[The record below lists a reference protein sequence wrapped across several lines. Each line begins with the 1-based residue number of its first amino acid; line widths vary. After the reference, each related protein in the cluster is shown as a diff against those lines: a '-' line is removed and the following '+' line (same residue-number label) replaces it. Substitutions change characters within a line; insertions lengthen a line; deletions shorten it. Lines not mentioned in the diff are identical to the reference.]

1 MKIFRYSEWRDEQNK
16 SRLTFEDLMRLF
28 SQLLLQTNGDVGQA
42 LQWLTYLDDKHRIFS
57 DEPGQGLGDFIE
69 WMKQQGYIEE
79 IDKMRRL
86 TQKGGRRIRQD
97 SLNEIFSALKKNPTA
112 GDHGTPHS
120 GEGIERLSETKPFRF
135 GDQPS
140 NIDFQTT
147 ISNALRREGLDSINI
162 KEDDLEVYE
171 TEHLTTCAT
180 VLMIDISHS
189 MILYGED
196 RITPAKNVALALSEL
211 ILTKYPK
218 DSLHVVVFGDD
229 AAEVKVSDIPFIAV
243 GPFHTNTKAGL
254 QMARQI
260 LKRKR
265 NVNKQVFMIT
275 DGKPS
280 AIFEYGR
287 IYKNPYGLDRK
298 IVNKT
303 LDEAVMCRR
312 EKIAITTFMVA
323 QDPWLVDFVNKMT
336 EANHGRAYF
345 SSLNKLGQ
353 YVFVDYI
360 RNRKRH
366 VR

>member
-1 MKIFRYSEWRDEQNK
+1 MIFRYSEWRDEQDK
-16 SRLTFEDLMRLF
+16 SRMTFDDLMRLF
-28 SQLLLQTNGDVGQA
+28 SQLLIQSNGDVGQA
-42 LQWLTYLDDKHRIFS
+42 LQWLTYLDERYKFFP
-57 DEPGQGLGDFIE
+57 DEPGKGLGDFID
-69 WMKQQGYIEE
+69 WMKQQGYIDE
-79 IDKMRRL
+79 INQMLRL
-86 TQKGGRRIRQD
+86 TPKGGRRIRHD
-97 SLNEIFSALKKNPTA
+97 SLDQIFSSLKKNPTA
-112 GDHGTPHS
+112 GDHSTPQS
-120 GEGIERLSETKPFRF
+120 GEGIERLSETKPYRF

-147 ISNALRREGLDSINI
+147 ISNAIRREGIERINI

-189 MILYGED
+189 MVLYGED
-196 RITPAKNVALALSEL
+196 RITPAKNVALALAEL

-229 AAEVKVSDIPFIAV
+229 AVEVKVSDIPFITV

-254 QMARQI
+254 QLARQI

-303 LDEAVMCRR
+303 LDEAVICRR
-312 EKIAITTFMVA
+312 ERISITTFMVA

-336 EANHGRAYF
+336 EANRGRAYF
-345 SSLNKLGQ
+345 SSLNKLGE

>member
-1 MKIFRYSEWRDEQNK
+1 MIFRYSEWRDEQGK
-16 SRLTFEDLMRLF
+16 SRLSFDDLMRLF
-28 SQLLLQTNGDVGQA
+28 SQLLLQANGELGQA
-42 LQWLTYLDDKHRIFS
+42 LQWLTYLDEKHHIFP

-69 WMKQQGYIEE
+69 WMKRQGYIEE
-79 IDKMRRL
+79 IDKKRRL

-97 SLNEIFSALKKNPTA
+97 SLNEIFSSLKKNPTS
-112 GDHGTPHS
+112 GDHSTPHS
-120 GEGIERLSETKPFRF
+120 GEGIERLSETKPYRF

-140 NIDFQTT
+140 NIDFQST
-147 ISNALRREGLDSINI
+147 ISNAIRREGLDNIHI

-229 AAEVKVSDIPFIAV
+229 AVEVKVSDIPFIAV
-243 GPFHTNTKAGL
+243 GPFHTNTKAG
-254 QMARQI
+254 ATGAAA

-265 NVNKQVFMIT
+265 NVSKQVFMIT

-287 IYKNPYGLDRK
+287 IYKNPYDIDRK

-312 EKIAITTFMVA
+312 DKIAITTFMVA

>member
-1 MKIFRYSEWRDEQNK
+1 MIFRYSEWRDEQNK
-16 SRLTFEDLMRLF
+16 SHLTFDDLMRLF
-28 SQLLLQTNGDVGQA
+28 SQLLLQTNGDAGQA
-42 LQWLTYLDDKHRIFS
+42 LQWLTYLDEKHGIFS
-57 DEPGQGLGDFIE
+57 DEPGKGLGDFIE

-79 IDKMRRL
+79 IDKMLRL
-86 TQKGGRRIRQD
+86 TPKGGRRIRQD
-97 SLNEIFSALKKNPTA
+97 SLNEIFSSLKKSPTS
-112 GDHGTPHS
+112 GDHSTPHS
-120 GEGIERLSETKPFRF
+120 GEGIERLSETKPYRF

-140 NIDFQTT
+140 NIDFQAT
-147 ISNALRREGLDSINI
+147 ISNALRREGLDNLNI

-229 AAEVKVSDIPFIAV
+229 AAEVKVSDIPFIAA

-254 QMARQI
+254 QMARQL

-265 NVNKQVFMIT
+265 NVNKQIFMIT

-287 IYKNPYGLDRK
+287 IYKNPFGLDRK

-303 LDEAVMCRR
+303 LDEAVVCRR
-312 EKIAITTFMVA
+312 EKITITTFMVA
-323 QDPWLVDFVNKMT
+323 QDQWLVDFVNKLT

-366 VR
+366 LR

>member
-1 MKIFRYSEWRDEQNK
+1 MIFRYSEWRDEQGK
-16 SRLTFEDLMRLF
+16 SRMTFDDLMRLF
-28 SQLLLQTNGDVGQA
+28 SQLLVQSDGDVGQA
-42 LQWLTYLDDKHRIFS
+42 LQWLTHLAQRHRLF
-57 DEPGQGLGDFIE
+57 DQQQGQGLGEFIE
-69 WMKQQGYIEE
+69 WLKQQGYIEE
-79 IDKMRRL
+79 IDRQFRL
-86 TQKGGRRIRQD
+86 TKRGSKRLRQD
-97 SLNEIFSALKKNPTA
+97 SLNQIFSSLRKSPASGQHSMPQ
-112 GDHGTPHS
+112 S
-120 GEGIERLSETKPFRF
+120 GEGIERLSETKAYRF
-135 GDQPS
+135 GDSPT
-140 NIDFQTT
+140 NLDFTST
-147 ISNALRREGLDSINI
+147 INNAIKRNGIETINI
-162 KEDDLEVYE
+162 TEDDLEVHE

-180 VLMIDISHS
+180 VLMIDVSHS
-189 MILYGED
+189 MVLYGED

-218 DSLHVVVFGDD
+218 DSLHVVLFGDD
-229 AAEVKVSDIPFIAV
+229 AVEVKVEDIPHVTV

-254 QMARQI
+254 QLARQI

-265 NVNKQVFMIT
+265 NVSKQVFMIT

-312 EKIAITTFMVA
+312 EKIAITTFMIA
-323 QDPWLVDFVNKMT
+323 RDPWLVQFVNDMT
-336 EANHGRAYF
+336 QANRGRAYF
-345 SSLNKLGQ
+345 SSLNKLGE

-360 RNRKRH
+360 RNRKRN

>member
-1 MKIFRYSEWRDEQNK
+1 MIFRYSEWRDEQGK
-16 SRLTFEDLMRLF
+16 SRMTFDDLMRLF
-28 SQLLLQTNGDVGQA
+28 SQLLVQSDGNVGQA
-42 LQWLTYLDDKHRIFS
+42 LQWLTQLDQRHRLF
-57 DEPGQGLGDFIE
+57 DDQPGQGLSEFID
-69 WMKQQGYIEE
+69 WLKQQGYIEE
-79 IDKMRRL
+79 IDRQFRL
-86 TQKGGRRIRQD
+86 TKRGSKRIRQD
-97 SLNEIFSALKKNPTA
+97 SLNQIFSSLRKSPTN
-112 GDHGTPHS
+112 GQHSMPQS
-120 GEGIERLSETKPFRF
+120 GEGIERLSETKAYRF
-135 GDQPS
+135 GDSPT
-140 NIDFQTT
+140 NLDFTST
-147 ISNALRREGLDSINI
+147 INNAI
-162 KEDDLEVYE
+162 KRNGIEAIKITEDDLEVHE

-180 VLMIDISHS
+180 VLMIDVSHS
-189 MILYGED
+189 MVLYGED

-218 DSLHVVVFGDD
+218 DSLHVVLFGDD
-229 AAEVKVSDIPFIAV
+229 AVEVKVEEIPHVTV

-254 QMARQI
+254 QLARQI

-265 NVNKQVFMIT
+265 NVSKQVFMIT

-312 EKIAITTFMVA
+312 EKIAITTFMIA
-323 QDPWLVDFVNKMT
+323 RDPWLVQFVNDMT
-336 EANHGRAYF
+336 QANHGRAYF
-345 SSLNKLGQ
+345 SSLNKLGE

-360 RNRKRH
+360 RNRKRT

>member
-1 MKIFRYSEWRDEQNK
+1 MIFRYSEWRDEQGK
-16 SRLTFEDLMRLF
+16 SRMTFDDLMRLF
-28 SQLLLQTNGDVGQA
+28 SQLLVQSDGNVGQA
-42 LQWLTYLDDKHRIFS
+42 LQWLTQLDQRHRLF
-57 DEPGQGLGDFIE
+57 DEQPGQGLGDFID
-69 WMKQQGYIEE
+69 WLKQQGYVEE
-79 IDKMRRL
+79 IDRQFRL
-86 TQKGGRRIRQD
+86 TKRGSKRIRQD
-97 SLNEIFSALKKNPTA
+97 SLNQIFSSLRKSPTN
-112 GDHGTPHS
+112 GQHSMPQS
-120 GEGIERLSETKPFRF
+120 GEGIERLSETKAYRF
-135 GDQPS
+135 GDSPT
-140 NIDFQTT
+140 NLDFTST
-147 ISNALRREGLDSINI
+147 INNAIKRNGIETINI
-162 KEDDLEVYE
+162 TEDDLEVHE

-180 VLMIDISHS
+180 VLMIDVSHS
-189 MILYGED
+189 MVLYGED

-218 DSLHVVVFGDD
+218 DSLHVVLFGDD
-229 AAEVKVSDIPFIAV
+229 AVEVKVEEIPHVTV

-254 QMARQI
+254 QLARQI

-265 NVNKQVFMIT
+265 NVSKQVFMIT

-312 EKIAITTFMVA
+312 EKIAITTFMIA
-323 QDPWLVDFVNKMT
+323 RDPWLVQFVNDMT
-336 EANHGRAYF
+336 QANHGRAYF
-345 SSLNKLGQ
+345 SSLNKLGE

-360 RNRKRH
+360 RNRKRT